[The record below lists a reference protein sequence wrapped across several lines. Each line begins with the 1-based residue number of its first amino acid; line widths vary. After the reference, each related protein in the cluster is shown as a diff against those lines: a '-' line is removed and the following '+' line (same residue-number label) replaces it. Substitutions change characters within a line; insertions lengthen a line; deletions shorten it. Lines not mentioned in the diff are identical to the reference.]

1 MRYVKTALLYLTTFY
16 LGGLAASSWTVAF
29 HWAAPLTWPYNI
41 VRFWYAVIAQLPPI

>member
-1 MRYVKTALLYLTTFY
+1 MRYIKTALLSLTTFY

-41 VRFWYAVIAQLPPI
+41 VRFWYAVISQQPPL